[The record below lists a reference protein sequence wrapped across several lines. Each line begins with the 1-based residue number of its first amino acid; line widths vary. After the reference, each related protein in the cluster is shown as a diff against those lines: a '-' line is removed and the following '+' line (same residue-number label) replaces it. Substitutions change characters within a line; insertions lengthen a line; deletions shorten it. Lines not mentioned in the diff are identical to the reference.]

1 VAKENIKRASLDEI
15 NRMHEEGLLH
25 HSPNA
30 PVGAPP
36 EYAHVENDDFWE
48 NAKVEFR
55 GGPPRSVHLKLD
67 PDVFD
72 YFKSLGKGHITKMQ
86 EVLRAYANAHRR

>member
-1 VAKENIKRASLDEI
+1 
-15 NRMHEEGLLH
+15 M
-25 HSPNA
+25 HSPHIA
-30 PVGAPP
+30 AL
-36 EYAHVENDDFWE
+36 FC
-48 NAKVEFR
+48 